1 MIIDKDLLQR
11 FEAGL
16 NPQEIEAS
24 AIPAEL
30 LGFGEISAI
39 FRIQGD
45 TSVAYKRMPLFSDR
59 TAAEDFREKYYEYC
73 DLLAEAGLSVP
84 DSQAPIVEIPDRPAA
99 IYISQTQLPLERF
112 GHKLIHVLDERETK
126 DLIERIVL
134 EIGKVWKFNEVH
146 RPRLELAIDGQI
158 SNWVSL
164 KNDSQLF
171 FIDTSTPLYRK
182 AGVEQLDPELILQAA
197 PSFLRWIVR
206 WLFLDDV
213 MNRYYDPRLVF
224 IDVAANLYK
233 EQRPELIGLA
243 IEIIN
248 RHLPDGVEPVTVEQV
263 QKYYREDK
271 LIWSLFLALRRLDRW
286 ITTKLLGKRY
296 EFILPGRIKR

>member
-1 MIIDKDLLQR
+1 MIIDEDILQR

-16 NPQEIEAS
+16 NPQEVEAS

-30 LGFGEISAI
+30 LGYGEISAI

-45 TSVAYKRMPLFSDR
+45 TSIAYKRMPLFSDR
-59 TAAEDFREKYYEYC
+59 TTAEDFREKYYEYC
-73 DLLAEAGLSVP
+73 GLLAEAGLTVP
-84 DSQAPIVEIPDRPAA
+84 DSQAPIVEVAGRPTA
-99 IYISQTQLPLERF
+99 IYVSQTQLPVERF
-112 GHKLIHVLDERETK
+112 AHKLIHILDEKETE
-126 DLIERIVL
+126 DLIVRIVL
-134 EIGKVWKFNEVH
+134 EIGKVWKFNEAH
-146 RPRLELAIDGQI
+146 RPGLELAIDGQI

-164 KNDSQLF
+164 EEGSQLF
-171 FIDTSTPLYRK
+171 YIDTSTPLYRK

-233 EQRPELIGLA
+233 EQKPELIDST

-248 RHLPDGVEPVTVEQV
+248 RHLPYGVEPVTVEQV

-286 ITTKLLGKRY
+286 ITTRLLGKRY
-296 EFILPGRIKR
+296 EFILPGKIKR